1 MKTKDDALTAGVERL
16 TGLLGWW
23 GVPIASGNGM
33 IDIQMKRL
41 QQFAADLQKTYS
53 DAYRSEMDALFSS
66 NDRLA
71 RSFQDLFHSRQP
83 QEVMAAESD
92 IFATLLEDASLHVK
106 RWTEL
111 TQKLQECC
119 AAMARDAAE
128 DLRQQVQET
137 GSATKAAEPERHAV
151 KPARKQPAHT

>member
-1 MKTKDDALTAGVERL
+1 MNACWDGGAA
-16 TGLLGWW
+16 
-23 GVPIASGNGM
+23 IASGNGM

-41 QQFAADLQKTYS
+41 QQFAADLQKTCS
-53 DAYRSEMDALFSS
+53 DAYSGEMEALFSS

-71 RSFQDLFHSRQP
+71 RSFQDLFQQP
-83 QEVMAAESD
+83 AAARGDGRKSD
-92 IFATLLEDASLHVK
+92 ILATLLEGASLHAK
-106 RWTEL
+106 RWAEL

-137 GSATKAAEPERHAV
+137 GFCDGSRREPERPAV
-151 KPARKQPAHT
+151 KRARKQSAHA